1 MKNMKIMI
9 LGHNGLLGNMV
20 YLYFK
25 SQDYEIVTTDLRWP
39 TEEFKKFVYDQKVDF
54 IINCIGMIPQRKPDE
69 YLYEQINYQ
78 LPIFLDDLDIRIV
91 HPDTDEGD
99 DTPYGLSKR
108 MAREGIYKNTKILK
122 TSIIGFE
129 NGTKFS
135 FLDWFLNSEGSVNG
149 FTNQFWNGNTT
160 LEWAKWAERLIHE
173 WDSFKKVTTLA
184 NPNCYSKYEILTYI
198 RDIFNKNIE
207 IIPVESS
214 ISKNNCMNGDFIT
227 NDLINQIIVMKYFYN
242 EKNLLN

>member
-1 MKNMKIMI
+1 MKIMI

-20 YLYFK
+20 YLYFNSNK
-25 SQDYEIVTTDLRWP
+25 NYEIITTDLRWP

-78 LPIFLDDLDIRIV
+78 LPIFLDDLGINVI

-108 MAREGIYKNTKILK
+108 MAREGIYKNTKIIK

-129 NGTKFS
+129 KDTKFS
-135 FLDWFLNSEGSVNG
+135 FLDWFLNSEGTING
-149 FTNQFWNGNTT
+149 YTNQFWNGNTT
-160 LEWAKWAERLIHE
+160 LEWAKWAERFVLE
-173 WDSFKKVTTLA
+173 WSSFNKVTTLS
-184 NPNCYSKYEILTYI
+184 NPDCLSKFSILLNLKS
-198 RDIFNKNIE
+198 IFNKEIE
-207 IIPVESS
+207 IIPVEST
-214 ISKNNCMNGDFIT
+214 IAKNNCMTGDYIT
-227 NDLINQIIVMKYFYN
+227 NDLINQIIIMKYFYG
-242 EKNLLN
+242 K